1 MDSPGKMSFKA
12 PVHGAQPIDNS
23 VAHGELC
30 EKLAAVLTAENHSRN
45 AINVDNVFGLGCR
58 RFTGERI
65 KEIVKFLKNKLPK
78 RFMDVKIN
86 GKNKEGLE
94 MLCFSM
100 LTELI
105 QDIQEK
111 RIALNDLEPSTSSSI
126 LIKPVHIPTN
136 AVASTINIKSNRPA
150 LTARY
155 LEEED
160 EEDMLYS
167 SSLYTTTTTTSTT
180 KAIKHSD
187 KSKKQKIQHVNPNSD
202 MKHRYYPIIN
212 SMKKIQIFNTLKAQ
226 PGITDKEILDAFT
239 TLCTR

>member
-1 MDSPGKMSFKA
+1 MDSLRKMSSSA
-12 PVHGAQPIDNS
+12 PIYGAQPTDSS
-23 VAHGELC
+23 VTHGELC

-78 RFMDVKIN
+78 RFRDVKLN

-94 MLCFSM
+94 IQCFSM

-105 QDIQEK
+105 QDIQEN
-111 RIALNDLEPSTSSSI
+111 RIALNDLELSTSSSVPV
-126 LIKPVHIPTN
+126 KPVHIPTN
-136 AVASTINIKSNRPA
+136 ATASTINIKSNKPA

-155 LEEED
+155 LEEVD
-160 EEDMLYS
+160 EEDMLHS
-167 SSLYTTTTTTSTT
+167 SPLYTTTTAATAT
-180 KAIKHSD
+180 KSSYHND
-187 KSKKQKIQHVNPNSD
+187 KSKKQKIKHVNPSSD
-202 MKHRYYPIIN
+202 MRHRYYPIIN